1 MGIGQNT
8 SNLKPFTGNNMR
20 EIIKKAINNIL
31 PIDELEWDAF
41 EAHLFTRELK
51 KGEYFLQ
58 NNHTINTIGFITSGS
73 FRTFCIDNTGEEI
86 TYCLHFENEFLTAFE
101 SLITREPSIFDIQAM
116 EDSSLTC
123 IYKSDLDLLYKKSH
137 YWERFGRLFA
147 ERFYVIRQNR
157 YKDLLLETAEYRY
170 LKLLDKYPNIFQRV
184 PQYYIASFIGIRPQ
198 SLSRIRKNIYPT
210 KRS

>member
-1 MGIGQNT
+1 MTEG
-8 SNLKPFTGNNMR
+8 LKN
-20 EIIKKAINNIL
+20 AINFLL
-31 PIDELEWDAF
+31 PMNELEWKAF
-41 EAHLFTRELK
+41 EANLYTREFK

-58 NNHTINTIGFITSGS
+58 KDHTINALGFISSGS

-101 SLITREPSIFDIQAM
+101 SLITREPSIFDIEAM
-116 EDSSLTC
+116 EDSTLIC
-123 IYKSDLDLLYKKSH
+123 IHQSDLDQLYKTSH

-170 LKLLDKYPNIFQRV
+170 LKLLNKYPDIFQRV

-198 SLSRIRKNIYPT
+198 SLSRIRKNIYLS
-210 KRS
+210 K

>member
-1 MGIGQNT
+1 M
-8 SNLKPFTGNNMR
+8 S
-20 EIIKKAINNIL
+20 EAIKKAINNLL
-31 PIDELEWDAF
+31 PLDELEWGAF
-41 EAHLFTRELK
+41 ENKLYTKEIK
-51 KGEYFLQ
+51 KGQYFLQ
-58 NNHTINTIGFITSGS
+58 KDHTINALGFITSGS

-116 EDSSLTC
+116 EDSTLIC
-123 IYKSDLDLLYKKSH
+123 IHQSDLDQLYKTSH

-170 LKLLDKYPNIFQRV
+170 LKLLDKYPDIFQRV

-198 SLSRIRKNIYPT
+198 SLSRIRKNIYPA

>member
-1 MGIGQNT
+1 MPIMT
-8 SNLKPFTGNNMR
+8 ERLKN
-20 EIIKKAINNIL
+20 AINLLL
-31 PIDELEWDAF
+31 PINEIEWEVF
-41 EAHLFTRELK
+41 ETKLFTRELK
-51 KGEYFLQ
+51 KGQYFLQ
-58 NNHTINTIGFITSGS
+58 KGHTISAIGFITSGS

-116 EDSSLTC
+116 EDSTVIC
-123 IYKSDLDLLYKKSH
+123 IHQTDLDQLYKTSH

-147 ERFYVIRQNR
+147 ERFYVTRQNR

-170 LKLLDKYPNIFQRV
+170 LKLLDKYPDIFQRV

-198 SLSRIRKNIYPT
+198 SLSRIRKNISPA